1 MMTEDLN
8 YKKMWDDLY
17 YRVLEQADYAAQGTY
32 CQGDAYID
40 ATASHRSYIHVID
53 IMQEIVKEINDEADN
68 G

>member
-32 CQGDAYID
+32 CKGDTYID
-40 ATASHRSYIHVID
+40 ATASHRSYIHVVD
-53 IMQEIVKEINDEADN
+53 IMKEINKEYKDAKED
-68 G
+68 

>member
-8 YKKMWDDLY
+8 YKRMWNDLY
-17 YRVLEQADYAAQGTY
+17 GRVLDQASWAAQGTY

-53 IMQEIVKEINDEADN
+53 IMKVIKKEYKDAKED
-68 G
+68 